1 MEDVILANT
10 RGKVV
15 IYIDAEFQAYKV
27 KLEDGKDKL
36 YNKKFTPTNP
46 FLHTPEDL
54 VSRKYHFL
62 LSLGAV
68 VYDGDKKPELLLA
81 TFPSEYNAGV
91 GFENVQTL
99 EKNYTVC
106 RSDVKDEI
114 EKTSRL
120 VGQHFKYVG
129 DLTDE
134 LKEKIRDCHA
144 FYNRKRHLNDR
155 SGSKADFERFM
166 SLLTKKECVLIHKG
180 ENDIVALKNTLTK
193 MELGLPPFE
202 DIDLDRASMLHKNV
216 PNKRLNTLNSHYGRL
231 YPELVAEKD
240 ELMGKIARFMK
251 DRFLEDAGDL
261 TSHNP
266 LVDCAAAL
274 VLYKGTR
281 KMLEKAAS
289 SGGGRRMK

>member
-1 MEDVILANT
+1 MI
-10 RGKVV
+10 
-15 IYIDAEFQAYKV
+15 
-27 KLEDGKDKL
+27 
-36 YNKKFTPTNP
+36 FT
-46 FLHTPEDL
+46 
-54 VSRKYHFL
+54 
-62 LSLGAV
+62 
-68 VYDGDKKPELLLA
+68 
-81 TFPSEYNAGV
+81 
-91 GFENVQTL
+91 
-99 EKNYTVC
+99 EKNRMSYQ
-106 RSDVKDEI
+106 KDTLRKKSISLAVLVALQSFNVLADPQSTTAISAQKKQEEI

-120 VGQHFKYVG
+120 VGQHFKYVE
-129 DLTDE
+129 DLSAD
-134 LKEKIRDCHA
+134 LREKVRECHA

-155 SGSKADFERFM
+155 SGSKADFEKFM

-193 MELGLPPFE
+193 MGLGLPPFE

-281 KMLEKAAS
+281 KMLEKAVS
-289 SGGGRRMK
+289 SGGTRRIK